1 MSTMFVMTN
10 SILLVFACFSGLFF
24 FWGLNQNWNRLLID
38 SARLVQPARRL
49 QTRRLRCLIQ
59 FPNHAKWLSSRLAS
73 PSSDIGFWFLG
84 SSPACLLLQ
93 FPICAVC
100 QINWVNVT
108 AAAPSAAISYWRSGW
123 WLTECPKTKPI
134 SGTGSKTEIFSQLLV
149 PGN

>member
-84 SSPACLLLQ
+84 SSPAWLLLQ

-108 AAAPSAAISYWRSGW
+108 AAAPSAASRTGGVGGGW
-123 WLTECPKTKPI
+123 PSARKQSPFRALGQKLKFFRNC
-134 SGTGSKTEIFSQLLV
+134 
-149 PGN
+149 